1 MLKKSFKHNLE
12 SFLSI
17 YYIQAYSVDGTF
29 ELFAHEKRH
38 KKSKK
43 KLNPWY
49 QSRDSSVGRALD
61 WRSKG
66 PRFDPGLRHSFNDF
80 LLWKATN
87 VCTVISQ
94 LDRIHQFFNLFN
106 HFLQICILLVSKNT
120 HWPPKFVYFFCI
132 RVSKM
137 RRILR
142 RGNNWKKCTQK
153 KLFAKL
159 LV

>member
-1 MLKKSFKHNLE
+1 MLKKSFKHNLG
-12 SFLSI
+12 FFKSI
-17 YYIQAYSVDGTF
+17 YRHTALT
-29 ELFAHEKRH
+29 ELLNFLRM
-38 KKSKK
+38 KKDIKK
-43 KLNPWY
+43 VKIKLDQRC

-66 PRFDPGLRHSFNDF
+66 PRFDPGSRHSFNDF

-94 LDRIHQFFNLFN
+94 LDGIHQFFNLFT

-120 HWPPKFVYFFCI
+120 HWPPKFVYCFCI

-153 KLFAKL
+153 KLFAKR